1 MNAHLEALAPNLVW
15 RHFRTLCNT
24 PRPSGH
30 EAALVATLEAWADA
44 QGLAHDRDAFGNLR
58 LRKPASP
65 GCEQAPGVVLQGH
78 LDMVAQA
85 NADKDHD
92 FTRDP
97 ISTYVKEGWL
107 HADGTTLGADNGLG
121 VAAILAVLEDPALTH
136 GPLEALFTLEE
147 ETSMGGALNLA
158 ENWLAGSLLL
168 NLDSEDR
175 GQVYIGCAGGA
186 DVVVDAQLPSAKL
199 HEDEQVVSLSLT
211 GLKGG
216 HSGMDIHKPLGN
228 ANRLLV
234 RVLRALETFDARLI
248 RYQGGTLRNA
258 IPREAFAQVAL
269 PSDDVEAALATVA
282 SLEGTLK
289 AELGSGDS
297 GLTLTAE
304 RITLPSGT
312 EPLTRDTSAMLL
324 ATLHAAPCGVE
335 RMSADVPGV
344 VETSNNLGVLS
355 LEAGRFH
362 LCALVR
368 SLHDSATEAMADRFQ
383 ALFGLMGARVK
394 VENGYPGWAPNPE
407 SELLA
412 TFKQRHTELLGREPE
427 VKVIHAGLE
436 CGILGSKYPHLDMI
450 SFGPLIRGAHSP
462 DERVELNSVEEFW
475 DMLRALIEQLA
486 TSR

>member
-1 MNAHLEALAPNLVW
+1 MNAHLEALEPRLVW
-15 RHFRTLCNT
+15 QHFRTLCNT

-30 EAALVATLEAWADA
+30 EAALVATLEAWADS
-44 QGLAHDRDAFGNLR
+44 QGLPHDRDEFGNLR
-58 LRKPASP
+58 ICKPATP
-65 GCEQAPGVVLQGH
+65 GCESAPGIVLQGH

-85 NADKDHD
+85 NAGHDHD

-97 ISTYVKEGWL
+97 IQTYEKDGWL
-107 HADGTTLGADNGLG
+107 FADGTTLGADNGLG
-121 VAAILAVLEDPALTH
+121 VAAILAVLEDPELTH

-158 ENWLAGSLLL
+158 ENWLEGSLLL

-186 DVVVDAQLPSAKL
+186 DVVVNAQLPSTAL
-199 HEDEQVVSLSLT
+199 QDNEQVISLALT

-216 HSGMDIHKPLGN
+216 HSGMDIDKPLGN

-234 RVLRALETFDARLI
+234 RVLWALESFGARLI
-248 RYQGGTLRNA
+248 NYHGGTLRNA
-258 IPREAFAQVAL
+258 IPREAFAQIAL
-269 PSDDVEAALATVA
+269 PADELGAALAMVETLA
-282 SLEGTLK
+282 GTLK

-297 GLTLTAE
+297 NMTLTAE
-304 RITLPSGT
+304 RVELADA
-312 EPLTRDTSAMLL
+312 EPLTRDASAMLL
-324 ATLHAAPCGVE
+324 AALHAAPCGVE

-355 LEAGRFH
+355 VENGRFH

-368 SLHDSATEAMADRFQ
+368 SLHDSATGAMAGRFQ

-394 VENGYPGWAPNPE
+394 VENGYPGWVPNPQ
-407 SELLA
+407 SPLLA
-412 TFKQRHTELLGREPE
+412 TFNARHAALMGREPE

-436 CGILGSKYPHLDMI
+436 CGILGSKYPQLDMI

-462 DERVELNSVEEFW
+462 AERVEIASVAEFW
-475 DMLRALIEQLA
+475 EMLRDFIETLA
-486 TSR
+486 NSR

>member
-44 QGLAHDRDAFGNLR
+44 QGLAQDRDAFGNLR

-304 RITLPSGT
+304 RIAAPSGT

-412 TFKQRHTELLGREPE
+412 TFKQRYSELLGREPE

>member
-44 QGLAHDRDAFGNLR
+44 QGLTHDRDAFGNLR
-58 LRKPASP
+58 LCKPASP

-85 NADKDHD
+85 NTGHDHD

-121 VAAILAVLEDPALTH
+121 VAAILAVLEDPELTH

-158 ENWLAGSLLL
+158 ENWLEGTLLL

-186 DVVVDAQLPSAKL
+186 DVVVDAQLPSAGL
-199 HEDEQVVSLSLT
+199 LEEEQVLSLALT

-216 HSGMDIHKPLGN
+216 HSGVDVHKPLGN

-248 RYQGGTLRNA
+248 SYQGGTLRNA

-269 PSDDVEAALATVA
+269 PADDVEAALATVA
-282 SLEGTLK
+282 SLERTLK
-289 AELGSGDS
+289 TELGSGDS
-297 GLTLTAE
+297 GLVLTAKRTAPAE
-304 RITLPSGT
+304 I
-312 EPLTRDTSAMLL
+312 EPLTRDASAMLL
-324 ATLHAAPCGVE
+324 AAMHAAPCGVE

-368 SLHDSATEAMADRFQ
+368 SLHDSATAAMADRFQ

-407 SELLA
+407 SGLLA
-412 TFKQRHTELLGREPE
+412 MFKQRHAALLGREPE

-462 DERVELNSVEEFW
+462 NERVELDSVVEFW
-475 DMLRALIEQLA
+475 DMLRAMIEELA
-486 TSR
+486 TKR